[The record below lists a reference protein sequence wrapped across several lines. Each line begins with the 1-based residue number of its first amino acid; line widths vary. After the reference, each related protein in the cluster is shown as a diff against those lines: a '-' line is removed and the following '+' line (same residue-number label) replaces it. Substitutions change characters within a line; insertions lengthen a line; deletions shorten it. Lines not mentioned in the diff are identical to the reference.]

1 MRSKGKAKR
10 LISPLSIRI
19 LLIMLL
25 PLVLFFIGILVVDRY
40 RIVLIDA
47 ELNALKRQGETLARS
62 LAIANSEM
70 IGTSQNNNPSQ
81 IGLNPSTL
89 RHILPLVG
97 YGSALRAR
105 IYQPDGQI
113 MADTAKNQLTDSVVQ
128 MTVKNNKSIFS
139 SIKYEI
145 ISSISKFSYFVN
157 GVEELPIINSTK
169 FASIKD
175 VPALGAAMTG
185 RRISTSW
192 RTTTGQLMLG
202 VALPIQEVRVVR
214 GALLLT
220 KNGAEIESEIENV
233 QWAFFLLLCAIFL
246 LTIILGLYLS
256 RSITRPI
263 VQLAASAR
271 QVAEASDKS
280 IRLAKLPDRKD
291 EIGELSHALQEMTD
305 DLQERI
311 KATAGFA
318 ADVAHELKNP
328 LTSLRSAAETVSR
341 IHNPAQQKDLM
352 AIILEDVNRLDR
364 LINDISQASRIEA
377 ELAQSEREKVAFFPL
392 LDSWISM
399 MKDRYPDIRFNWQPS
414 IEDDDLSH
422 AFVNIHTGRIIQIL
436 DNLLVNAISFNP
448 NDKSIDLEI
457 KPCGNANDRICF
469 SIRDYGIGIP
479 EAKLDAIFNRFYSQ
493 RPKSEAFGQ
502 HSGLGLSIARQIAE
516 AHGGKLYARNAPTTG
531 AIFYLELPLIDSVS
545 K

>member
-1 MRSKGKAKR
+1 
-10 LISPLSIRI
+10 
-19 LLIMLL
+19 MLL

-157 GVEELPIINSTK
+157 GVEELPIINSTR

-414 IEDDDLSH
+414 IEGDDLSY

-457 KPCGNANDRICF
+457 KPCGDANDRICF